1 MKQRTWLFI
10 LIAPP
15 ALWLVLLFVIPLVTM
30 VLFTFRAGSFGAE
43 REIFTLANYQEYFS
57 NPSYQRMLWTSTLI
71 ALVVSVFSM
80 ILAYPLAYFLV
91 FRAGALRFTFLL
103 MVIVP
108 AWISLLLRVFAWKL
122 ILGSNGLLNSLLLS
136 LGLIAEATPILLYS
150 QAAVMTAL
158 VYVYVPFIALPI
170 FAALQRIDR
179 SLLEAAA
186 DLGSSFWPTFFRVVL
201 PLSLPGVLAGF
212 FLVFIPTLGEYVTPL
227 LVGGSQSMMYGN
239 LIYNQFAKA
248 LNWPLGSLM
257 SVVMLGMTLALIL
270 VSGRV
275 MRINE
280 WVKH

>member
-57 NPSYQRMLWTSTLI
+57 NPSYQRMLWISTLI
-71 ALVVSVFSM
+71 ALVVSVFSVV
-80 ILAYPLAYFLV
+80 LAYPLAYFLV

-186 DLGSSFWPTFFRVVL
+186 DLGSSLVL

>member
-71 ALVVSVFSM
+71 ALVVSVFSVV
-80 ILAYPLAYFLV
+80 LAYPLAYFLV